1 MPNERSLD
9 ARPCVPFSCLPHL
22 LEHQAQRIPDSP
34 AILAPGRAPL
44 IYSRLYQHVEKLGRA
59 LRGMG
64 IGRRDRIVVVLPNGP
79 ELAVTILTVSASAVC
94 APLNPAFGIEELVGY
109 FADLRPRALIAQAGI
124 ESHARRAA
132 LSRGIP
138 IIELLIASEAEAG
151 LFAISGD
158 QGSAPSEDPVSA
170 GDTAVLLP
178 TSGTTSRPKIVQQS
192 HASIC
197 ISAYAH
203 SAALALKE
211 TDRCLNVLPLFH
223 GHGLHATLV
232 ASLAAGASVVC
243 TPGFDVNRFSGW
255 LTAFQPTW
263 YSAVPTIHQAILTQA
278 QHDRERLANSGLRF
292 VRSSSAPLPPRVFAE
307 LERTFESPVIE
318 WYGMTEVTSSPI
330 ACNPLPPHERKAGS
344 VGLPTVLDVSIMD
357 ERGALLPSGQT
368 GQVVVR
374 GAAVTVGYDGNPG
387 ATEAAFAGDWFKTG
401 DLGYFDD
408 DGYLFLVGRTREI
421 INRGGEKIAPQE
433 VDEVLLDHPAVAE
446 AVTFAV
452 PHATLGEDVA
462 SAIVLRP
469 NAVATPNAIRRFA
482 IGRLADFK
490 IPRQVVIVTELPKG
504 PTGKVKRVGL
514 AAKLGFENGGVVPRI
529 FLAPRTSLEKTLAG
543 IWATVLQIEQ
553 VGIHDNFFALGGD
566 SLLATEVLAHIH
578 NTLLLDVEV
587 SCIFEAPTVAEMAQH
602 LEMLIDSGQ
611 ARRLSSAIPRSTQE
625 GWAPA
630 SIAQERLCAL
640 QHALPDIP
648 FLNILYALR
657 LTSSFDVAVL
667 ERSINEIVRR
677 HEILRTT
684 FDVEEGRHVQV
695 IAPQLTVPL
704 RFEDLHGLP
713 ESKME
718 TAGHRLI
725 QEEALH
731 SFDLARGPLMRA
743 RLLRLAEREHLLLIS
758 LHQSICDGWSLGVLV
773 EELTALYDAFSA
785 GQQTPLAPLPIQY
798 TDFARWQRQWRSYP
812 EIGAQLA
819 YWREQLHDPLPE
831 IKLASARPR
840 GTIDDLR
847 TARREVTLPPRL
859 SEALKRFSQEEGGT
873 LFMALIAA
881 FKTLLHLYVAEED
894 VRVATLVA
902 NRNRPGSEH
911 LIGPLVNTVILRTN
925 LGGDPSPREVMRRV
939 RATALAAFAHQ
950 ELPFEELVETLEE
963 ERGVKPETLSK
974 MMIWLQ
980 NAALRPI
987 ASSGHKLAF
996 EEAIPSMLLP
1006 LVTITKFDV
1015 ILMLRETGRGLMG
1028 CCVYKPHLFR
1038 ATMIDRLLRDFRKVL
1053 ELMLTEPE
1061 RPISKIRLTVNAN
1074 SKGIHHMCRIG
1085 DVFTADELKT
1095 LSKTQRNILEKY
1107 GKLIVLTNPAIRDII
1122 KKDPKV
1128 RKKLKGLLD
1137 PARKRLTRI

>member
-1 MPNERSLD
+1 
-9 ARPCVPFSCLPHL
+9 
-22 LEHQAQRIPDSP
+22 
-34 AILAPGRAPL
+34 
-44 IYSRLYQHVEKLGRA
+44 
-59 LRGMG
+59 
-64 IGRRDRIVVVLPNGP
+64 
-79 ELAVTILTVSASAVC
+79 
-94 APLNPAFGIEELVGY
+94 
-109 FADLRPRALIAQAGI
+109 
-124 ESHARRAA
+124 
-132 LSRGIP
+132 
-138 IIELLIASEAEAG
+138 
-151 LFAISGD
+151 
-158 QGSAPSEDPVSA
+158 
-170 GDTAVLLP
+170 
-178 TSGTTSRPKIVQQS
+178 
-192 HASIC
+192 
-197 ISAYAH
+197 
-203 SAALALKE
+203 
-211 TDRCLNVLPLFH
+211 
-223 GHGLHATLV
+223 
-232 ASLAAGASVVC
+232 
-243 TPGFDVNRFSGW
+243 
-255 LTAFQPTW
+255 
-263 YSAVPTIHQAILTQA
+263 
-278 QHDRERLANSGLRF
+278 
-292 VRSSSAPLPPRVFAE
+292 
-307 LERTFESPVIE
+307 
-318 WYGMTEVTSSPI
+318 
-330 ACNPLPPHERKAGS
+330 
-344 VGLPTVLDVSIMD
+344 
-357 ERGALLPSGQT
+357 
-368 GQVVVR
+368 
-374 GAAVTVGYDGNPG
+374 
-387 ATEAAFAGDWFKTG
+387 
-401 DLGYFDD
+401 
-408 DGYLFLVGRTREI
+408 
-421 INRGGEKIAPQE
+421 
-433 VDEVLLDHPAVAE
+433 
-446 AVTFAV
+446 
-452 PHATLGEDVA
+452 
-462 SAIVLRP
+462 
-469 NAVATPNAIRRFA
+469 
-482 IGRLADFK
+482 
-490 IPRQVVIVTELPKG
+490 
-504 PTGKVKRVGL
+504 
-514 AAKLGFENGGVVPRI
+514 
-529 FLAPRTSLEKTLAG
+529 
-543 IWATVLQIEQ
+543 
-553 VGIHDNFFALGGD
+553 
-566 SLLATEVLAHIH
+566 
-578 NTLLLDVEV
+578 
-587 SCIFEAPTVAEMAQH
+587 
-602 LEMLIDSGQ
+602 
-611 ARRLSSAIPRSTQE
+611 
-625 GWAPA
+625 
-630 SIAQERLCAL
+630 
-640 QHALPDIP
+640 
-648 FLNILYALR
+648 
-657 LTSSFDVAVL
+657 
-667 ERSINEIVRR
+667 
-677 HEILRTT
+677 
-684 FDVEEGRHVQV
+684 
-695 IAPQLTVPL
+695 
-704 RFEDLHGLP
+704 
-713 ESKME
+713 
-718 TAGHRLI
+718 
-725 QEEALH
+725 
-731 SFDLARGPLMRA
+731 MRA

-881 FKTLLHLYVAEED
+881 FKTLLHLYVTEED

-1038 ATMIDRLLRDFRKVL
+1038 ATIIDRLLRDFRKVL